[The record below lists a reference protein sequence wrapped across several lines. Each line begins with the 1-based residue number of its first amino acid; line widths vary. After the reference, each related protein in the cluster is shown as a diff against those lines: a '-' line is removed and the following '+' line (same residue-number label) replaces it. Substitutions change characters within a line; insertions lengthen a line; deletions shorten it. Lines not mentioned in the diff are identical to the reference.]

1 MKKEEENNDLGFDL
15 KETLEVARETTKVI
29 GEKIQKL
36 NEPGARMFA
45 LHKALLPILLI
56 FGATV
61 EMNGED
67 PVPTF
72 LDLIKE
78 DYQTSKDLLAVKKL
92 FEESG
97 LN

>member
-1 MKKEEENNDLGFDL
+1 MKKEEENNEFGFDV
-15 KETLEVARETTKVI
+15 KEAIEVARETTKVI

-36 NEPGARMFA
+36 DEPGMRMFA

-56 FGATV
+56 LGKTV
-61 EMNGED
+61 EINGED

-72 LDLIKE
+72 LDFIKE
-78 DYQTSKDLLAVKKL
+78 NYQLSKDLPAVKNL
-92 FEESG
+92 FEEFG